1 MQSLRAVI
9 LNGWPSH
16 KASLPTELHH
26 YFKVRD
32 ELAAQDGVTFQGP
45 KCIIPLSLRPKIN
58 AKLHRSRI
66 SIRGCLR
73 RAWEVVNWSNMNRQ
87 LEEFISKCETCNTFQ
102 PAHQKEPLICH
113 KIPQC
118 PWEKIGC
125 DIFTSNNCEYLCTV
139 DYYSDYFEIDEL
151 HKAKTGAAVIGE
163 LKKRFATHEIPDT

>member
-151 HKAKTGAAVIGE
+151 HKAKTGAAVIRE